1 MYESGIAGMRFSCS
15 ETAKWGDVS
24 VGPTVVDESVKKRMK
39 QILNEI
45 QNGEFAKRWIEEYQ
59 NGFPTYQALLEQSE
73 NHPIEE
79 VGVRLRSL
87 MPWVQKKNIKGAQA
101 AY

>member
-1 MYESGIAGMRFSCS
+1 M
-15 ETAKWGDVS
+15 
-24 VGPTVVDESVKKRMK
+24 DESVKKRMK

>member
-1 MYESGIAGMRFSCS
+1 M
-15 ETAKWGDVS
+15 
-24 VGPTVVDESVKKRMK
+24 SVKVYLDDDADL
-39 QILNEI
+39 LNEI
-45 QNGEFAKRWIEEYQ
+45 QTGEFAKGWIAEYKH
-59 NGFPTYQALLEQSE
+59 GLPTYKELLEQSE
-73 NHPIEE
+73 RHPIEE

>member
-1 MYESGIAGMRFSCS
+1 MKLIRQYKHRL
-15 ETAKWGDVS
+15 
-24 VGPTVVDESVKKRMK
+24 PTCKE
-39 QILNEI
+39 
-45 QNGEFAKRWIEEYQ
+45 
-59 NGFPTYQALLEQSE
+59 LLEQSKKY
-73 NHPIEE
+73 PIEE